1 MDPDS
6 GADDRKLLI
15 SKAIQAVLDRHGVPE
30 RQRLNTLEAA
40 AEMSY
45 QQVRRRMTGET
56 PWNVD
61 EIKRLASHF
70 GEPLFK
76 LLGTLVDDA
85 GQQATLLL
93 GGISLPCSIWIGP
106 PAPPKARIGPLV
118 AIASE
123 TGDHWTA
130 VPVAEA
136 GARKAYEIKRLIFES
151 APPRRVA
158 IVDDDDDLAAS
169 IVQFLREKGLDA
181 ISYRTGEH
189 LRAALDTSR
198 FDGFILDWMLGEGNV
213 RELLPEV
220 RARNPNAPI
229 IILTGEFEAGGAQE
243 DELAATISAYR
254 AQLYEKPTRML
265 SLFNALELGFEPS
278 PRIA

>member
-1 MDPDS
+1 MDADS
-6 GADDRKLLI
+6 GANERKLTI
-15 SKAIQAVLDRHGVPE
+15 SKAIEAVLDRHGVPE

-76 LLGTLVDDA
+76 LLGTLVDDV

-93 GGISLPCSIWIGP
+93 GGISLPCSIWTGP
-106 PAPPKARIGPLV
+106 LAPPKARIGPLV
-118 AIASE
+118 AIVGDS
-123 TGDHWTA
+123 GDHWTV
-130 VPVAEA
+130 VPLLDA
-136 GARKAYEIKRLIFES
+136 GTREAYEVKRLIFES
-151 APPRRVA
+151 APARRVA

-169 IVQFLREKGLDA
+169 IVQFLREKGFDA

-189 LRAALDTSR
+189 LRAAMETSR
-198 FDGFILDWMLGEGNV
+198 FDGFILDWMLGDGTI
-213 RELLPEV
+213 RELLPQV
-220 RARNPNAPI
+220 RAKNPNAPV
-229 IILTGEFEAGGAQE
+229 IILTGEFEAGSAQE

-278 PRIA
+278 PRSA